1 MKNIKSVNSKLT
13 CKATASLSLEV
24 EKDLE
29 KEDKSLGNLL
39 NEQKN
44 ENGDVH
50 ICRSTENSD

>member
-13 CKATASLSLEV
+13 CKATASLSLEI

-39 NEQKN
+39 NEQKS